1 MKEEHLKEIN
11 EKILNIKKLYK
22 RNNEI
27 LNEIIFN
34 RNNYCDE
41 DIDMI
46 KDSILEQNYNFQE
59 IKIQLLEHQN
69 FLLSKNINNE
79 FLVNNLELEL
89 SINKFWYKFSIKLY
103 KKEKEI
109 VKYWKE
115 QYFECYK
122 KQFFVKKNL
131 ENDNKISNF
140 VIKKNNKDVQNISVS
155 TPSLKVHTLKM

>member
-1 MKEEHLKEIN
+1 
-11 EKILNIKKLYK
+11 
-22 RNNEI
+22 
-27 LNEIIFN
+27 
-34 RNNYCDE
+34 
-41 DIDMI
+41 MI

-115 QYFECYK
+115 QYFESYK

-140 VIKKNNKDVQNISVS
+140 VIKKINKDVQNILVS